1 MYKFSMVAV
10 GVVAFCGFALAWTA
24 QAMQEMAADNV
35 RKIDTS
41 KRVTSQPVAT
51 DGFMKQKLK
60 HSTSIVEGL
69 ATDDLK
75 KIGIAAEKLLLL
87 SHEADWNALK
97 TPAYL
102 KMSDEF
108 RSSVKRL
115 RKNADDKNLDGA
127 TLAYFEVTINCVRCH
142 KHVRANQLP

>member
-1 MYKFSMVAV
+1 MYKLSIGAICVFV
-10 GVVAFCGFALAWTA
+10 FALAAYAT
-24 QAMQEMAADNV
+24 QEKTVDE
-35 RKIDTS
+35 K
-41 KRVTSQPVAT
+41 KRVTSKPAAT

-75 KIGIAAEKLLLL
+75 MIGDAAEKLLLL

-97 TPAYL
+97 TPTYL

-127 TLAYFEVTINCVRCH
+127 TLAYFEVTINCIRCH